1 MSFWHDL
8 RYAARQLRRNP
19 AFSSVAVLSLALGIG
34 ANTAIFQLVNAVR
47 LRSIPVERPEDLA
60 YIDFAKGAS
69 RSGNFSTRSARFTY
83 RGWQELQKLDRPF
96 SGLLAWSAQR
106 FNLATGG
113 EVRWAEGVYVSG
125 DFFRVLGV
133 RPLIGRAITAADD
146 QPGCGS
152 PGAVIGYGFWQRE
165 FAGNPGVLGRNVVL
179 EGRSFPVVGVTAP
192 GFFGVEV
199 GHVYDVAIPLCA
211 DSLMSEDGK
220 GRAASTRQWWLS
232 AMGRLRPGWTA
243 ERAAAFLRAQ
253 SPGFMQATLPESY
266 RPDGAKRYLRNKLD
280 AAPGSNGVSGLRQE
294 YEQPLWLL
302 LATTGLVLLIACANL
317 ANLLLARASV
327 REREIAVRQALGAS
341 RRRLIA
347 QLMAESLLLAISGT
361 LLGVLLTQL
370 LSRGLIAFLATS
382 DTNIFLGLGLDGR
395 VLGFTAAIAVGTCLL
410 FGLAPALR
418 ATRTAPASAMR
429 AAGRGVTAGRE
440 RFSLRRSLVIGQV
453 ALSLVLLVGALL
465 FAGSLRKLLAVD
477 PGFRLAGVVQADLD
491 FQRAHYSNI
500 HRFEMYRELT
510 ERLRAQP
517 GILSVAQVSIVP
529 LSGNGWNDVVWAEGD
544 TNKHKISNFNR
555 ISPGYFRTMGTTLI
569 AGRDFNDR
577 DAAGSSRVA
586 IVNEVF
592 AKNFFGGANPV
603 GRTFLVEGNAG
614 EPDDR
619 YEVVGLAQN
628 TKYHEVRE
636 DFVPIAYVPVAQDRH
651 PDSGAT
657 FVLRTNAPLSEVFRG
672 VKSAA
677 AQVNPAINIE
687 FTVLSKQLLDGLTRD
702 RLMATLAG
710 AFGILAGVL
719 ATVGLYGVIAY
730 MVARRR
736 NEIGI
741 RIALGAN
748 RIGVV
753 RLVLREAALL
763 LALGLAAGV
772 GLALW
777 AGRAAASLLFGLKPN
792 DFAALTGAIVL
803 LAAVALIASYAPA
816 RRAARMEPMQ
826 ALRED

>member
-1 MSFWHDL
+1 MSFWPDV
-8 RYAARQLRRNP
+8 RYAARQLRHNP
-19 AFSSVAVLSLALGIG
+19 AFTSVAVLSLALGIG

-47 LRSIPVERPEDLA
+47 LRSIPVEKPEDLA
-60 YIDFAKGAS
+60 YLDFAKGSS

-96 SGLLAWSAQR
+96 SGFVAWSAQR

-113 EVRWAEGVYVSG
+113 EFRWAEGVYVSG

-133 RPLIGRAITAADD
+133 RPLIGRAITNIDD

-165 FAGNPGVLGRNVVL
+165 FAGSPGVLERNVVL
-179 EGRSFPVVGVTAP
+179 DGRSFPVVGVTGP

-199 GHVYDVAIPLCA
+199 GHTYDVALPLCA
-211 DSLMSEDGK
+211 DALMSESGK
-220 GRAASTRQWWLS
+220 GRAANTQQWWLS
-232 AMGRLRPGWTA
+232 AMGRLRPGWTV
-243 ERAAAFLRAQ
+243 ERAAAFLRAE
-253 SPGFMQATLPESY
+253 SPGFMRATLPESY
-266 RPDGAKRYLRNKLD
+266 RPDRAKRYLEDKLD
-280 AAPGSNGVSGLRQE
+280 ATSGSNGVSGLRQE

-327 REREIAVRQALGAS
+327 RQREIAVRQALGAS

-361 LLGVLLTQL
+361 AFGVLLAQV
-370 LSRGLIAFLATS
+370 LSRGMIAFLATS
-382 DTNIFLGLGLDGR
+382 DTNVFLSLGLDGR
-395 VLGFTAAIAVGTCLL
+395 VLGFTAAIAVSTCLL

-418 ATRTAPASAMR
+418 ATHTAPASAMR
-429 AAGRGVTAGRE
+429 TAGRGLTAGRE
-440 RFSLRRSLVIGQV
+440 RFSLRRSLVVGQV
-453 ALSLVLLVGALL
+453 ALSLVLLAGALL
-465 FAGSLRKLLAVD
+465 FAGSLRKLLAVN
-477 PGFRLAGVVQADLD
+477 PGFRVEGVVQADLD
-491 FQRAHYSNI
+491 FQRAHYSNVR
-500 HRFEMYRELT
+500 RFEVYRELT

-529 LSGNGWNDVVWAEGD
+529 LGGNGWNEIVWAEGD
-544 TNKHKISNFNR
+544 TNKHKVSDFNR
-555 ISPGYFRTMGTTLI
+555 ISPGYFKTMGTTLI
-569 AGRDFNDR
+569 AGRDFSDR
-577 DAAGSSRVA
+577 DTPGSPKVA

-592 AKNFFGGANPV
+592 AKKFFGSANPV
-603 GRTFLVEGNAG
+603 GRTFLVEGDTG
-614 EPDDR
+614 QPDDR

-628 TKYHEVRE
+628 TKYRQVRE
-636 DFVPIAYVPVAQDRH
+636 DFGPIAYVPIAQDPH

-657 FVLRTNAPLSEVFRG
+657 FVLRTNAPLSEVFRD
-672 VKSAA
+672 VKSVA
-677 AQVNPAINIE
+677 AQVNPAMNIQ
-687 FTVLSKQLLDGLTRD
+687 FTVLSKQMLEGLARD

-741 RIALGAN
+741 RIALGAS

-763 LALGLAAGV
+763 LALGLAVGV
-772 GLALW
+772 GLTLW
-777 AGRAAASLLFGLKPN
+777 AGRAAASLLFGLKPD
-792 DFAALTGAIVL
+792 DFATLAGAVVL
-803 LAAVALIASYAPA
+803 LAAVALAASYAPA

-826 ALRED
+826 ALREE